1 LYYRLNACTLPGC
14 GTWNVPTT
22 KKGSGRAP
30 RGARTA
36 AWKALCTAATFRVGA
51 VACSCCGPFGT
62 TIGPLGFARLTRE
75 SPAVQSPQAPN
86 RLAVPTSGLP
96 WRSRSA
102 DLDRLADS
110 SPRARSAGY
119 GAYLRSRR
127 NTGRTLDSSCY
138 LIETPG
144 MIDDFSQRLFRFA
157 SEPESHCL
165 GFARSPWPSTF
176 DVSDERLTVASE
188 PEAAAVQP

>member
-1 LYYRLNACTLPGC
+1 MCRSRPREDTLVGIVYCSLKACALPGC

-22 KKGSGRAP
+22 NKGSGRAP
-30 RGARTA
+30 RRARTA

-127 NTGRTLDSSCY
+127 NTGRTLDSR
-138 LIETPG
+138 LLPHRNARN
-144 MIDDFSQRLFRFA
+144 DRRLF
-157 SEPESHCL
+157 
-165 GFARSPWPSTF
+165 
-176 DVSDERLTVASE
+176 
-188 PEAAAVQP
+188 AAAFSVRKRA